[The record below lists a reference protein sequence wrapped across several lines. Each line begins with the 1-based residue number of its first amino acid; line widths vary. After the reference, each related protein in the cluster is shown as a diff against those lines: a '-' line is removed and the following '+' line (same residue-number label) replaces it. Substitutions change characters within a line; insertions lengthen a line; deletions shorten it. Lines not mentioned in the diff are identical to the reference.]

1 MKEQAMN
8 TTTAAPPLAAPRSPY
23 EGRIWYREPYF
34 WLVAGG
40 PLTVIVACMVTITI
54 AVKNPDPV
62 LDRRPVKVPDA
73 AALEGMTPEE
83 RAAALVT
90 LRPAHEARN
99 HQVTPVGAAAEIT
112 VPVTPAVVPSQR

>member
-1 MKEQAMN
+1 MN
-8 TTTAAPPLAAPRSPY
+8 TTTAPAPMASARSAY

-40 PLTVIVACMVTITI
+40 PLTVIAACIVTITI

-73 AALEGMTPEE
+73 AALERMSPEE

-99 HQVTPVGAAAEIT
+99 HQITPVEAGAEIT
-112 VPVTPAVVPSQR
+112 VPVTPATAPSQR

>member
-1 MKEQAMN
+1 MN
-8 TTTAAPPLAAPRSPY
+8 TATASLNTPRPAD

-40 PLTVIVACMVTITI
+40 PLTVIAACIVTITI

-73 AALEGMTPEE
+73 AALERMTPEE
-83 RAAALVT
+83 RAAALVP

-99 HQVTPVGAAAEIT
+99 HQITPVEAGAQIT
-112 VPVTPAVVPSQR
+112 VPVSPAAPAPQR

>member
-1 MKEQAMN
+1 MN
-8 TTTAAPPLAAPRSPY
+8 TATASLNAPRPAD

-40 PLTVIVACMVTITI
+40 PLTVIAACIVTITI

-73 AALEGMTPEE
+73 AALERMTPEE
-83 RAAALVT
+83 RAAALVP

-99 HQVTPVGAAAEIT
+99 HQITPVEAGAQIT
-112 VPVTPAVVPSQR
+112 VPVSPAAPAPQR